1 MSDDNKFSLGDILW
15 EYADYTPP
23 KAGKAKRPAAPPL
36 APKGATGQPGIT
48 SPQPQQPAQPAQAPA
63 AQPAQGQRPATQPKP
78 QAAPPQPPQA
88 SQQPKPGPA
97 QKPTPPQTPKPDPS
111 KQAAPQQ
118 QKPAPVQQPQPKG
131 ASVGTAAPSGPQP
144 AGQQPPQQ
152 PPQQPKPER
161 PASQPTPSTEPLPAN
176 QAPAGQAPQQPGAPQ
191 PKAKPVGAADPSGP
205 QPAGQP
211 QTQAQPTQAPQQP
224 GAPQSKGK
232 PVGAADPSGPQPAG
246 QPQTQA
252 QPAQAPQ
259 QPGAPQ
265 PKAEPTGAADPNSPQ
280 PANQPQAQAQPPQ
293 GPQQPEAPQPKAES
307 VGAADP
313 SGPQPAGQ
321 PQTQAQPAQPQTGV
335 PQDNGP
341 DLIAFTP
348 DPNAKKPGPVQAAGQ
363 PGQTAQQPLKGFGPK
378 AQAGQFSKAFE
389 GFHPFKDRK
398 AKAQAAPPPDAPPAQ
413 LSLEYGVGLK
423 PLKNKT
429 IGAAVL
435 AVVLLVLAF
444 LDTGILSFLTDLVP
458 EDILLYASLGGFV
471 VCCALA
477 WDVLKDGLVQLTN
490 FTPGSSTLA
499 LFAAA
504 FTLADGVTMVLTPLR
519 ESAVPFFAPCALV
532 LLFQLIGQYCD
543 RASKFQACRTAS
555 SVARP
560 YVVTQDPD
568 VLAGKTGFRKWL
580 GLPKGFGSQIRTTS
594 QADERFQKLTPVLMT
609 ACVCLALLTTVAHR
623 QPKLVLWSLS
633 ALFTAS
639 ATLGA
644 SLTLSFPLQI
654 LGSKLATLGVALAG
668 WPGIAAAK
676 GCRAALLT
684 DNDLYPPG
692 TVTLANSKPLS
703 NLPMDRVVA
712 YTASAIRASGSGLSY
727 LFDKLLRS
735 EGAKYLP
742 IEKILLQ
749 DNGLIAQTQGQQILV
764 GNSDFMSKQGI
775 ALPTGIKY
783 KNTVFCAVDREL
795 IGMFGVRYAL
805 HTTIVPSLQSLLGHR
820 IAPVLVTRD
829 FNINPKRMRFSDRL
843 NKDSLTYP
851 DLQRRVTLSGPNQA
865 HGQTIVAVLCREGM
879 APFTLALIAAKR
891 VRRAAGLSSFFV
903 RLSACVGVILTAT
916 LSSAGAL
923 GAMSAWHMALFL
935 LLWFVPVLLLSLWTE
950 QY

>member
-48 SPQPQQPAQPAQAPA
+48 SPQPQQPAQPAQAPV
-63 AQPAQGQRPATQPKP
+63 AQPAQEQPPATQPKP

-88 SQQPKPGPA
+88 PQQPKPGPA
-97 QKPTPPQTPKPDPS
+97 QKPTQTPKPDPS

-131 ASVGTAAPSGPQP
+131 ASVGAAAPSGPQP
-144 AGQQPPQQ
+144 AG
-152 PPQQPKPER
+152 QQPKPER

-176 QAPAGQAPQQPGAPQ
+176 QGPVQQPKTEAAPPTVNGQ
-191 PKAKPVGAADPSGP
+191 PVQGPPKPEPKAQQTAQS
-205 QPAGQP
+205 QPAP
-211 QTQAQPTQAPQQP
+211 QAQPTAPSQPTEPSQA
-224 GAPQSKGK
+224 
-232 PVGAADPSGPQPAG
+232 AAQTTPTEPAQTAAQEQPA
-246 QPQTQA
+246 A
-252 QPAQAPQ
+252 
-259 QPGAPQ
+259 
-265 PKAEPTGAADPNSPQ
+265 
-280 PANQPQAQAQPPQ
+280 
-293 GPQQPEAPQPKAES
+293 
-307 VGAADP
+307 
-313 SGPQPAGQ
+313 
-321 PQTQAQPAQPQTGV
+321 AQPQTGV

-341 DLIAFTP
+341 DLIGFTP
-348 DPNAKKPGPVQAAGQ
+348 DPNAKKSGPAQAAGQ

-378 AQAGQFSKAFE
+378 AQMGQLGKAFE

-609 ACVCLALLTTVAHR
+609 ACVCLALLTTVAHH

>member
-48 SPQPQQPAQPAQAPA
+48 SPPPQQPAQPAQAPA

-78 QAAPPQPPQA
+78 QAAPPQPPQ
-88 SQQPKPGPA
+88 QPKPGPA
-97 QKPTPPQTPKPDPS
+97 QKPTQTPKPDPS

-131 ASVGTAAPSGPQP
+131 ASVGAAAPSGPQP
-144 AGQQPPQQ
+144 AG
-152 PPQQPKPER
+152 QQPKPER

-176 QAPAGQAPQQPGAPQ
+176 QAPAGQAQPAQAPEQPGAPQ
-191 PKAKPVGAADPSGP
+191 PKAEPVGAADPSGP

-211 QTQAQPTQAPQQP
+211 QT
-224 GAPQSKGK
+224 
-232 PVGAADPSGPQPAG
+232 
-246 QPQTQA
+246 
-252 QPAQAPQ
+252 
-259 QPGAPQ
+259 
-265 PKAEPTGAADPNSPQ
+265 
-280 PANQPQAQAQPPQ
+280 
-293 GPQQPEAPQPKAES
+293 
-307 VGAADP
+307 
-313 SGPQPAGQ
+313 
-321 PQTQAQPAQPQTGV
+321 QPAQPQTGV

-348 DPNAKKPGPVQAAGQ
+348 DPNAKKPGPAQAAGQ

-378 AQAGQFSKAFE
+378 AQVGQFSKAFE

-398 AKAQAAPPPDAPPAQ
+398 ARAQAAPPPDAPPAQ

-435 AVVLLVLAF
+435 AVVLLALAF

-609 ACVCLALLTTVAHR
+609 ACVCLALLTTVAHH

>member
-97 QKPTPPQTPKPDPS
+97 QKPTQTPKPDPS

-131 ASVGTAAPSGPQP
+131 TSVGAADPSGPQP
-144 AGQQPPQQ
+144 AG
-152 PPQQPKPER
+152 QQPKPER
-161 PASQPTPSTEPLPAN
+161 PASQPTPSAEPLPAN
-176 QAPAGQAPQQPGAPQ
+176 QGPVQQPKTEAAPPTVNGQ
-191 PKAKPVGAADPSGP
+191 PVQGPPKPEPKAQQTAQS
-205 QPAGQP
+205 QPAPEGQP
-211 QTQAQPTQAPQQP
+211 APQAQPTAPSQPTEPSQA
-224 GAPQSKGK
+224 
-232 PVGAADPSGPQPAG
+232 AA
-246 QPQTQA
+246 QTTPTEPA
-252 QPAQAPQ
+252 QPAAQ
-259 QPGAPQ
+259 G
-265 PKAEPTGAADPNSPQ
+265 Q
-280 PANQPQAQAQPPQ
+280 PAA
-293 GPQQPEAPQPKAES
+293 
-307 VGAADP
+307 
-313 SGPQPAGQ
+313 
-321 PQTQAQPAQPQTGV
+321 AQPQTG
-335 PQDNGP
+335 PAQDNGP

-348 DPNAKKPGPVQAAGQ
+348 DPNAKKPGPAQAAGQ

-865 HGQTIVAVLCREGM
+865 HGQTIVAILCREGM

>member
-144 AGQQPPQQ
+144 AGQQP
-152 PPQQPKPER
+152 KPER
-161 PASQPTPSTEPLPAN
+161 PASQPTPSAEPLPAN
-176 QAPAGQAPQQPGAPQ
+176 QGPVQQPKTEAAPPTVNGQ
-191 PKAKPVGAADPSGP
+191 PVQGPPKPEPKAQQTAQS
-205 QPAGQP
+205 QPAPEGQP
-211 QTQAQPTQAPQQP
+211 APQAQPTAPSQPTEPSQA
-224 GAPQSKGK
+224 
-232 PVGAADPSGPQPAG
+232 AAQTTPTEPA
-246 QPQTQA
+246 
-252 QPAQAPQ
+252 
-259 QPGAPQ
+259 
-265 PKAEPTGAADPNSPQ
+265 
-280 PANQPQAQAQPPQ
+280 
-293 GPQQPEAPQPKAES
+293 
-307 VGAADP
+307 
-313 SGPQPAGQ
+313 
-321 PQTQAQPAQPQTGV
+321 QTGV

-348 DPNAKKPGPVQAAGQ
+348 DPNAKKPGPAQAAGQ

-609 ACVCLALLTTVAHR
+609 ACVCLALLTTVAHH

>member
-48 SPQPQQPAQPAQAPA
+48 SPQPQQPAQAPT
-63 AQPAQGQRPATQPKP
+63 AQPAQGQPPAAQPKP

-88 SQQPKPGPA
+88 PQQPKPGPA

-131 ASVGTAAPSGPQP
+131 ASVGSADPSGPQP
-144 AGQQPPQQ
+144 AGQQ

-176 QAPAGQAPQQPGAPQ
+176 QAPAGQA
-191 PKAKPVGAADPSGP
+191 
-205 QPAGQP
+205 QPA
-211 QTQAQPTQAPQQP
+211 QAPQQP
-224 GAPQSKGK
+224 GAPQPKGK

-246 QPQTQA
+246 PQQPKTEAAPPTVNGQPVQGPPKPEPKAQQTAQSQPTEPSQAAAQTTPTEPA
-252 QPAQAPQ
+252 QPA
-259 QPGAPQ
+259 
-265 PKAEPTGAADPNSPQ
+265 
-280 PANQPQAQAQPPQ
+280 AQ
-293 GPQQPEAPQPKAES
+293 G
-307 VGAADP
+307 
-313 SGPQPAGQ
+313 
-321 PQTQAQPAQPQTGV
+321 QPQTGV

-348 DPNAKKPGPVQAAGQ
+348 DPNAKKPGPAQAAGQ

-378 AQAGQFSKAFE
+378 AQMGQFSKAFE

-429 IGAAVL
+429 IGVAVL

-609 ACVCLALLTTVAHR
+609 ACVCLALLTTVAHH

>member
-23 KAGKAKRPAAPPL
+23 KAGKAKRPAASPL

-48 SPQPQQPAQPAQAPA
+48 SPQPQ
-63 AQPAQGQRPATQPKP
+63 QPAQGQRPATQPKP

-88 SQQPKPGPA
+88 PQQPKPGPA
-97 QKPTPPQTPKPDPS
+97 QKPTQTPKPDPS

-131 ASVGTAAPSGPQP
+131 ASVGAADPSGPQP
-144 AGQQPPQQ
+144 AGQQ

-176 QAPAGQAPQQPGAPQ
+176 QAPAGQA
-191 PKAKPVGAADPSGP
+191 
-205 QPAGQP
+205 QPA
-211 QTQAQPTQAPQQP
+211 QAPQQP
-224 GAPQSKGK
+224 PQPKGK

-246 QPQTQA
+246 PQQPKTEAAPPTVNGQPVQGPPKPEPKAQQTAQSQPAPEGQPAPQA
-252 QPAQAPQ
+252 QPTAPSQPTEPSQAAAQTTPT
-259 QPGAPQ
+259 
-265 PKAEPTGAADPNSPQ
+265 EPAQ
-280 PANQPQAQAQPPQ
+280 PAAQ
-293 GPQQPEAPQPKAES
+293 G
-307 VGAADP
+307 
-313 SGPQPAGQ
+313 QPA
-321 PQTQAQPAQPQTGV
+321 AAQPQTG
-335 PQDNGP
+335 PAQDNGP
-341 DLIAFTP
+341 DLIGFTP
-348 DPNAKKPGPVQAAGQ
+348 DPNAKKPGPAQAAGQ

-378 AQAGQFSKAFE
+378 AQVGQFSKAFE

-423 PLKNKT
+423 ALKNKT

-435 AVVLLVLAF
+435 AVVLLALAF

-609 ACVCLALLTTVAHR
+609 ACVCLSLLTTVAHH

-644 SLTLSFPLQI
+644 SLTLSLPLQI

-851 DLQRRVTLSGPNQA
+851 DLQRRVTLSSPNQA

>member
-152 PPQQPKPER
+152 PKPER

-176 QAPAGQAPQQPGAPQ
+176 QAPAGQAQPAQTPQQPPQ
-191 PKAKPVGAADPSGP
+191 P
-205 QPAGQP
+205 
-211 QTQAQPTQAPQQP
+211 
-224 GAPQSKGK
+224 KGK

-252 QPAQAPQ
+252 QPPQGPQ

-265 PKAEPTGAADPNSPQ
+265 PKAEPAGATAPNSPQ
-280 PANQPQAQAQPPQ
+280 PANQPQTQAQPAQ
-293 GPQQPEAPQPKAES
+293 GPQQPGAPQPKAEP

-321 PQTQAQPAQPQTGV
+321 PQTQAQPTAQPQTGV

-348 DPNAKKPGPVQAAGQ
+348 DPNAKKPGPAQAAGQ

-378 AQAGQFSKAFE
+378 AQVGQLGKAFE

-609 ACVCLALLTTVAHR
+609 ACVCLALLTTVAHH

>member
-118 QKPAPVQQPQPKG
+118 QKPASVQQPQPKG
-131 ASVGTAAPSGPQP
+131 ASVGSADPSGPQP
-144 AGQQPPQQ
+144 AGPQQ
-152 PPQQPKPER
+152 PQPER
-161 PASQPTPSTEPLPAN
+161 PASQPTPSAEPLPAN
-176 QAPAGQAPQQPGAPQ
+176 QGPVQQPKTEAAPPTVNGQ
-191 PKAKPVGAADPSGP
+191 PVQGPPKPEPKAQQTAQS
-205 QPAGQP
+205 QPAPEGQP
-211 QTQAQPTQAPQQP
+211 APQAQPTAPSQPTEPSQA
-224 GAPQSKGK
+224 
-232 PVGAADPSGPQPAG
+232 AAQATPTEP
-246 QPQTQA
+246 A
-252 QPAQAPQ
+252 QPAAQ
-259 QPGAPQ
+259 
-265 PKAEPTGAADPNSPQ
+265 EQ
-280 PANQPQAQAQPPQ
+280 PAA
-293 GPQQPEAPQPKAES
+293 
-307 VGAADP
+307 
-313 SGPQPAGQ
+313 
-321 PQTQAQPAQPQTGV
+321 AQPQTGV

-348 DPNAKKPGPVQAAGQ
+348 DPNAKKPGPAQAAGQ

-378 AQAGQFSKAFE
+378 AQVEQLGKAFE

-398 AKAQAAPPPDAPPAQ
+398 ARAQAAPPPDAPPAQ

-435 AVVLLVLAF
+435 AVVLLALAF

-609 ACVCLALLTTVAHR
+609 ACVCLALLTTVAHH

-865 HGQTIVAVLCREGM
+865 HGQTIVAILCREGM

>member
-48 SPQPQQPAQPAQAPA
+48 SPQPQQPAQAPT
-63 AQPAQGQRPATQPKP
+63 AQPAQGQPPAAQPKP

-88 SQQPKPGPA
+88 SQQPKPGLA
-97 QKPTPPQTPKPDPS
+97 QKPTQTPKPDPS

-152 PPQQPKPER
+152 PTPER

-176 QAPAGQAPQQPGAPQ
+176 QAPAGQAQPAQAPQQPGAPQ

-224 GAPQSKGK
+224 GASQPKAEPAKAADPSAPQPANQPQPQAQPPQAPQQPGAPQPKAE

-246 QPQTQA
+246 QPQTQ
-252 QPAQAPQ
+252 
-259 QPGAPQ
+259 
-265 PKAEPTGAADPNSPQ
+265 PT
-280 PANQPQAQAQPPQ
+280 
-293 GPQQPEAPQPKAES
+293 
-307 VGAADP
+307 
-313 SGPQPAGQ
+313 
-321 PQTQAQPAQPQTGV
+321 QPQTGD

-348 DPNAKKPGPVQAAGQ
+348 DPNAKKPGPAQAAGQ

-398 AKAQAAPPPDAPPAQ
+398 ARAQAAPPPDAPPAQ

-477 WDVLKDGLVQLTN
+477 WDILKDGLVQLTN

-609 ACVCLALLTTVAHR
+609 ACVCLALLTTVAHH

>member
-63 AQPAQGQRPATQPKP
+63 AQPAQGQRPAAQPKP

-111 KQAAPQQ
+111 KQTAPQQ

-131 ASVGTAAPSGPQP
+131 ASVGAAAPSGPQP
-144 AGQQPPQQ
+144 AG
-152 PPQQPKPER
+152 PQQPKPER
-161 PASQPTPSTEPLPAN
+161 PASQPTPSAEPLPAN
-176 QAPAGQAPQQPGAPQ
+176 QGPVQQPKTEAAPPTVNGQ
-191 PKAKPVGAADPSGP
+191 PVQGPPKPETKTQQTAQS
-205 QPAGQP
+205 QPAPEGQP
-211 QTQAQPTQAPQQP
+211 APQAQPTAPSQPTEPSQAT
-224 GAPQSKGK
+224 A
-232 PVGAADPSGPQPAG
+232 
-246 QPQTQA
+246 QTTPTEPA
-252 QPAQAPQ
+252 QPAAQ
-259 QPGAPQ
+259 
-265 PKAEPTGAADPNSPQ
+265 EQ
-280 PANQPQAQAQPPQ
+280 PAA
-293 GPQQPEAPQPKAES
+293 
-307 VGAADP
+307 
-313 SGPQPAGQ
+313 
-321 PQTQAQPAQPQTGV
+321 AQPQTGV

-341 DLIAFTP
+341 DLIGFTP
-348 DPNAKKPGPVQAAGQ
+348 DPNAKKPGPAQAAGQ

-378 AQAGQFSKAFE
+378 AQMGQFSKAFE

-435 AVVLLVLAF
+435 AVVLLALAF

-499 LFAAA
+499 LFAAV

-609 ACVCLALLTTVAHR
+609 ACVCLSLLTTVAHH

-644 SLTLSFPLQI
+644 SLTLSLPLQI

-865 HGQTIVAVLCREGM
+865 HGQTIVAILCREGM

>member
-48 SPQPQQPAQPAQAPA
+48 SPQPQQPAQAPT

-88 SQQPKPGPA
+88 TQQPKPGPA

-131 ASVGTAAPSGPQP
+131 ASVGAADPSGPQP
-144 AGQQPPQQ
+144 AGQQ

-176 QAPAGQAPQQPGAPQ
+176 QAPAGQAQP
-191 PKAKPVGAADPSGP
+191 
-205 QPAGQP
+205 
-211 QTQAQPTQAPQQP
+211 
-224 GAPQSKGK
+224 KGK

-252 QPAQAPQ
+252 QPAQGPQ

-265 PKAEPTGAADPNSPQ
+265 PKAEPAGAIDPNSPQ
-280 PANQPQAQAQPPQ
+280 PANQPQAQAQPAQ
-293 GPQQPEAPQPKAES
+293 GPQQPGAPQPKAEP

-348 DPNAKKPGPVQAAGQ
+348 DPNAKKPGPAQAAGQ
-363 PGQTAQQPLKGFGPK
+363 PSQTAQQPLKGFGPK
-378 AQAGQFSKAFE
+378 AQMGQLGKAFE

-609 ACVCLALLTTVAHR
+609 ACVCLALLTTVAHH

>member
-78 QAAPPQPPQA
+78 QAAPSQPPQA
-88 SQQPKPGPA
+88 PQQPKPGPA

-131 ASVGTAAPSGPQP
+131 ASVGAAAPSGPQP
-144 AGQQPPQQ
+144 AGQQ

-176 QAPAGQAPQQPGAPQ
+176 QAPAGQAQPAQAPQQPGAPQ
-191 PKAKPVGAADPSGP
+191 PKGKPVGAADPSGP

-211 QTQAQPTQAPQQP
+211 QTQAQPTQAQPAQGPQQP
-224 GAPQSKGK
+224 GAPQPKAE
-232 PVGAADPSGPQPAG
+232 PVGAAAPSGPQPAGQPQAQPQPAQGPQQPGAPQPKAEPVGAAAPNGPQPAG

-252 QPAQAPQ
+252 QP
-259 QPGAPQ
+259 G
-265 PKAEPTGAADPNSPQ
+265 
-280 PANQPQAQAQPPQ
+280 
-293 GPQQPEAPQPKAES
+293 
-307 VGAADP
+307 
-313 SGPQPAGQ
+313 
-321 PQTQAQPAQPQTGV
+321 QPQTGV

-348 DPNAKKPGPVQAAGQ
+348 DPNAKKPGPAQAAGQ
-363 PGQTAQQPLKGFGPK
+363 PDQTAQQPLKGFGPK
-378 AQAGQFSKAFE
+378 AQMGQFSKAFE

-398 AKAQAAPPPDAPPAQ
+398 ARAQAAPPPDAPPAQ

-609 ACVCLALLTTVAHR
+609 ACVCLALLTTVAHH

>member
-78 QAAPPQPPQA
+78 QAAPPQPPQ
-88 SQQPKPGPA
+88 QPKPGPA
-97 QKPTPPQTPKPDPS
+97 QKPTQTPKPDPS

-131 ASVGTAAPSGPQP
+131 ASVGAADPSGPQP
-144 AGQQPPQQ
+144 AGPQQ
-152 PPQQPKPER
+152 PQQPKPER
-161 PASQPTPSTEPLPAN
+161 PASQPTPSAEPLPAN
-176 QAPAGQAPQQPGAPQ
+176 QGPVQQPKTEAAPPTVNGQPVQGPPKPEPKAQQTAQSQPAPEGQPAPQA
-191 PKAKPVGAADPSGP
+191 
-205 QPAGQP
+205 
-211 QTQAQPTQAPQQP
+211 QTTPTEP
-224 GAPQSKGK
+224 
-232 PVGAADPSGPQPAG
+232 
-246 QPQTQA
+246 A
-252 QPAQAPQ
+252 QPAAQ
-259 QPGAPQ
+259 G
-265 PKAEPTGAADPNSPQ
+265 Q
-280 PANQPQAQAQPPQ
+280 PAA
-293 GPQQPEAPQPKAES
+293 
-307 VGAADP
+307 
-313 SGPQPAGQ
+313 
-321 PQTQAQPAQPQTGV
+321 AQPQTG
-335 PQDNGP
+335 PAQDNGP

-348 DPNAKKPGPVQAAGQ
+348 DPNAKKPGPAQAAGQ

-378 AQAGQFSKAFE
+378 AQVGQFSKAFE

-398 AKAQAAPPPDAPPAQ
+398 ARAQAAPPPDAPPAQ

-532 LLFQLIGQYCD
+532 LLFQLIGQYCE

-609 ACVCLALLTTVAHR
+609 ACVCLALLTTVAHH

>member
-88 SQQPKPGPA
+88 PQQPKPGPA
-97 QKPTPPQTPKPDPS
+97 QKPTQTPKPDPS

-131 ASVGTAAPSGPQP
+131 ASVGAADPSGPQP
-144 AGQQPPQQ
+144 AGPQQ
-152 PPQQPKPER
+152 PQPER
-161 PASQPTPSTEPLPAN
+161 PASQPTPSAEPLPAN
-176 QAPAGQAPQQPGAPQ
+176 QGPVQQPKTEAAPPTVNGQ
-191 PKAKPVGAADPSGP
+191 PVQGPPKPEPKAQQTDQS
-205 QPAGQP
+205 QPAPEGQP
-211 QTQAQPTQAPQQP
+211 APQAQPTAPSQPTEPSQA
-224 GAPQSKGK
+224 
-232 PVGAADPSGPQPAG
+232 AA
-246 QPQTQA
+246 QTTPTEPA
-252 QPAQAPQ
+252 QPAAQ
-259 QPGAPQ
+259 
-265 PKAEPTGAADPNSPQ
+265 EQ
-280 PANQPQAQAQPPQ
+280 PAA
-293 GPQQPEAPQPKAES
+293 
-307 VGAADP
+307 
-313 SGPQPAGQ
+313 
-321 PQTQAQPAQPQTGV
+321 AQPQTG
-335 PQDNGP
+335 PAQDNGP
-341 DLIAFTP
+341 DLIGFTP
-348 DPNAKKPGPVQAAGQ
+348 DPNAKKPGPAQAAGQ

-378 AQAGQFSKAFE
+378 AQMGQFSKAFE

-532 LLFQLIGQYCD
+532 LLFQLIGQYCE

-609 ACVCLALLTTVAHR
+609 ACVCLALLTTVAHH

>member
-78 QAAPPQPPQA
+78 QAAPPQPPQV

-144 AGQQPPQQ
+144 ADQQ

-176 QAPAGQAPQQPGAPQ
+176 QAPAGQAQP
-191 PKAKPVGAADPSGP
+191 
-205 QPAGQP
+205 
-211 QTQAQPTQAPQQP
+211 
-224 GAPQSKGK
+224 KGK
-232 PVGAADPSGPQPAG
+232 PVGASDPNSPQPAN

-252 QPAQAPQ
+252 QPAQGPQ

-265 PKAEPTGAADPNSPQ
+265 PKAEP
-280 PANQPQAQAQPPQ
+280 
-293 GPQQPEAPQPKAES
+293 

-313 SGPQPAGQ
+313 SGPQPVGQ
-321 PQTQAQPAQPQTGV
+321 PQAQSQPTAQPQTGV

-348 DPNAKKPGPVQAAGQ
+348 DPNAKKPGPAQAAGQ

-378 AQAGQFSKAFE
+378 AQMGQFSKAFE

-398 AKAQAAPPPDAPPAQ
+398 ARAEAAPPPDAPPAQ

-435 AVVLLVLAF
+435 VVVLLVLAF

-609 ACVCLALLTTVAHR
+609 ACVCLALLTTVAHH

>member
-48 SPQPQQPAQPAQAPA
+48 SPQPQPPAQPAQAPA
-63 AQPAQGQRPATQPKP
+63 A
-78 QAAPPQPPQA
+78 
-88 SQQPKPGPA
+88 QPKPGPA

-152 PPQQPKPER
+152 PKPER

-191 PKAKPVGAADPSGP
+191 PKGKPVGAADPSGP

-224 GAPQSKGK
+224 EAPQPKAE
-232 PVGAADPSGPQPAG
+232 PAGATAPSGPQPAG

-252 QPAQAPQ
+252 QPTQAPQ

-265 PKAEPTGAADPNSPQ
+265 PKAEP
-280 PANQPQAQAQPPQ
+280 
-293 GPQQPEAPQPKAES
+293 

-313 SGPQPAGQ
+313 SGPQPADQ
-321 PQTQAQPAQPQTGV
+321 PQAQAQPTAQPQTGV

-348 DPNAKKPGPVQAAGQ
+348 DPNAKKPGPAQAAGQ

-378 AQAGQFSKAFE
+378 AQVGQFSKAFE

-398 AKAQAAPPPDAPPAQ
+398 ARAQAAPPPDAPPAQ

-435 AVVLLVLAF
+435 AVVLLALAF

-609 ACVCLALLTTVAHR
+609 ACVCLALLTTVAHH

>member
-48 SPQPQQPAQPAQAPA
+48 SPQPQQAAQPAQAPA

-88 SQQPKPGPA
+88 PQQPKPGPA

-131 ASVGTAAPSGPQP
+131 ASVGSAAPSGPQP
-144 AGQQPPQQ
+144 AG
-152 PPQQPKPER
+152 QQPKPER

-176 QAPAGQAPQQPGAPQ
+176 QAPAGQAQ
-191 PKAKPVGAADPSGP
+191 PKAEPVGAADPSGP
-205 QPAGQP
+205 QPAEQLPANQGPVQQPKTEAAPPTVNGQP
-211 QTQAQPTQAPQQP
+211 VQGPPKPEPKAQQTAQSQPTEPSQA
-224 GAPQSKGK
+224 
-232 PVGAADPSGPQPAG
+232 AA
-246 QPQTQA
+246 QTTPTEPA
-252 QPAQAPQ
+252 QPAAQ
-259 QPGAPQ
+259 G
-265 PKAEPTGAADPNSPQ
+265 Q
-280 PANQPQAQAQPPQ
+280 PAA
-293 GPQQPEAPQPKAES
+293 
-307 VGAADP
+307 
-313 SGPQPAGQ
+313 
-321 PQTQAQPAQPQTGV
+321 AQPQTG
-335 PQDNGP
+335 PAQDNGP

-348 DPNAKKPGPVQAAGQ
+348 DPNAKKPGPAQAAGQ

-378 AQAGQFSKAFE
+378 AQAGQLGKAFE

-398 AKAQAAPPPDAPPAQ
+398 AKAETAPPPDAPPAQ

-609 ACVCLALLTTVAHR
+609 ACVCLALLTTVAHH

>member
-131 ASVGTAAPSGPQP
+131 ASVGAAAPSSPQP
-144 AGQQPPQQ
+144 TGQQ

-176 QAPAGQAPQQPGAPQ
+176 QGPVQQPKTEAAPPTVNGQ
-191 PKAKPVGAADPSGP
+191 PVQGPPKPEPKAQQTAQS
-205 QPAGQP
+205 QPAPEGQP
-211 QTQAQPTQAPQQP
+211 APQAQPTAPSQA
-224 GAPQSKGK
+224 
-232 PVGAADPSGPQPAG
+232 AA
-246 QPQTQA
+246 QTT
-252 QPAQAPQ
+252 
-259 QPGAPQ
+259 
-265 PKAEPTGAADPNSPQ
+265 PT
-280 PANQPQAQAQPPQ
+280 
-293 GPQQPEAPQPKAES
+293 E
-307 VGAADP
+307 
-313 SGPQPAGQ
+313 
-321 PQTQAQPAQPQTGV
+321 PAQPQTGV

-348 DPNAKKPGPVQAAGQ
+348 DPNAKKPGPTPAAGQ

-471 VCCALA
+471 VCCALT

-499 LFAAA
+499 LFAAV

>member
-63 AQPAQGQRPATQPKP
+63 AQPAQGQRPAIQPKP

-131 ASVGTAAPSGPQP
+131 ASVGAADPSGPQP
-144 AGQQPPQQ
+144 AG
-152 PPQQPKPER
+152 QQPKPER

-176 QAPAGQAPQQPGAPQ
+176 QAPAGQAQPAQAPEQPGAPQ
-191 PKAKPVGAADPSGP
+191 PK
-205 QPAGQP
+205 
-211 QTQAQPTQAPQQP
+211 
-224 GAPQSKGK
+224 GK
-232 PVGAADPSGPQPAG
+232 
-246 QPQTQA
+246 
-252 QPAQAPQ
+252 
-259 QPGAPQ
+259 
-265 PKAEPTGAADPNSPQ
+265 PTGAADPNSPQ
-280 PANQPQAQAQPPQ
+280 PANQPQAQAQPAQ
-293 GPQQPEAPQPKAES
+293 GPQQPGAPQPKAEP
-307 VGAADP
+307 VGAAAP

-321 PQTQAQPAQPQTGV
+321 PQAQAQPGQPQTGV

-348 DPNAKKPGPVQAAGQ
+348 DPNAKKPGPAQAAGQ

-378 AQAGQFSKAFE
+378 AQMGQFSKAFE

-435 AVVLLVLAF
+435 AVVLLALAF

-609 ACVCLALLTTVAHR
+609 ACVCLALLTTVAHH

>member
-48 SPQPQQPAQPAQAPA
+48 SPQPQQPAQAPA
-63 AQPAQGQRPATQPKP
+63 AQPAQGQPSAAQPKP
-78 QAAPPQPPQA
+78 QATPPQPPQA

-131 ASVGTAAPSGPQP
+131 ASVGTADPSGPQP
-144 AGQQPPQQ
+144 AG
-152 PPQQPKPER
+152 QQPKPER
-161 PASQPTPSTEPLPAN
+161 PASQPTPSAEPLPAN
-176 QAPAGQAPQQPGAPQ
+176 QGPVQQPKTEAAPPTVNGQ
-191 PKAKPVGAADPSGP
+191 PVQGPPKPEPKAQQTAQS
-205 QPAGQP
+205 QPAPEGQP
-211 QTQAQPTQAPQQP
+211 APQAQPTAPSQPTEPSQA
-224 GAPQSKGK
+224 
-232 PVGAADPSGPQPAG
+232 AA
-246 QPQTQA
+246 QTTPTEPA
-252 QPAQAPQ
+252 QPAAQ
-259 QPGAPQ
+259 
-265 PKAEPTGAADPNSPQ
+265 EQ
-280 PANQPQAQAQPPQ
+280 PAA
-293 GPQQPEAPQPKAES
+293 
-307 VGAADP
+307 
-313 SGPQPAGQ
+313 
-321 PQTQAQPAQPQTGV
+321 AQPQTGV

-348 DPNAKKPGPVQAAGQ
+348 DPNAKKPGPAQAAGQ

-398 AKAQAAPPPDAPPAQ
+398 ARAQAAPPPDAPPAQ

>member
-36 APKGATGQPGIT
+36 APKGATSQPGIT

-88 SQQPKPGPA
+88 PQQPKPGPA
-97 QKPTPPQTPKPDPS
+97 QKPTQTPKPDPS

-152 PPQQPKPER
+152 PKPER

-176 QAPAGQAPQQPGAPQ
+176 QAPAGQAQP
-191 PKAKPVGAADPSGP
+191 
-205 QPAGQP
+205 
-211 QTQAQPTQAPQQP
+211 
-224 GAPQSKGK
+224 KGK

-252 QPAQAPQ
+252 QPAQGPQ

-265 PKAEPTGAADPNSPQ
+265 PKAEP
-280 PANQPQAQAQPPQ
+280 
-293 GPQQPEAPQPKAES
+293 

-321 PQTQAQPAQPQTGV
+321 PQAQAQPTAQPQTGV

-348 DPNAKKPGPVQAAGQ
+348 DPNAKKPGPAQAAGQ
-363 PGQTAQQPLKGFGPK
+363 PGQAAQQPLKGFGPK

-398 AKAQAAPPPDAPPAQ
+398 ARAQAAPPPDAPPAQ
-413 LSLEYGVGLK
+413 PSLEYGVGLK

-609 ACVCLALLTTVAHR
+609 ACVCLALLTTVAHH

>member
-15 EYADYTPP
+15 EYADYPPP

-88 SQQPKPGPA
+88 PQQPNPGPA
-97 QKPTPPQTPKPDPS
+97 QKPTPPHTPKPDPS

-131 ASVGTAAPSGPQP
+131 ASVGAAAPSGPQP
-144 AGQQPPQQ
+144 AGQQ

-176 QAPAGQAPQQPGAPQ
+176 QAPAGQAQP
-191 PKAKPVGAADPSGP
+191 
-205 QPAGQP
+205 
-211 QTQAQPTQAPQQP
+211 
-224 GAPQSKGK
+224 KGK

-246 QPQTQA
+246 
-252 QPAQAPQ
+252 
-259 QPGAPQ
+259 PQ
-265 PKAEPTGAADPNSPQ
+265 PPQPERPASQPTPSAEPL
-280 PANQPQAQAQPPQ
+280 PANQGPVQQPKTEAAPPTVNGQPVQ
-293 GPQQPEAPQPKAES
+293 GPPKPEPKAQQTAQSQPTEPS
-307 VGAADP
+307 QAAAQTTP
-313 SGPQPAGQ
+313 TEPA
-321 PQTQAQPAQPQTGV
+321 
-335 PQDNGP
+335 QDNGP
-341 DLIAFTP
+341 DLIGFTP
-348 DPNAKKPGPVQAAGQ
+348 DPNAKKPGPAQAAGQ

-378 AQAGQFSKAFE
+378 AQAGQLGKAFE

-398 AKAQAAPPPDAPPAQ
+398 ARAEAAPPPDAPPAQ

-609 ACVCLALLTTVAHR
+609 ACVCLALLTTVAHH

>member
-97 QKPTPPQTPKPDPS
+97 QKPTQTPKPDPS

-131 ASVGTAAPSGPQP
+131 ASVGSAAPSGPQP
-144 AGQQPPQQ
+144 AGQQPQ
-152 PPQQPKPER
+152 PER

-176 QAPAGQAPQQPGAPQ
+176 QAPAGQA
-191 PKAKPVGAADPSGP
+191 
-205 QPAGQP
+205 
-211 QTQAQPTQAPQQP
+211 QPTQAPQQP
-224 GAPQSKGK
+224 GAPQPKGK

-252 QPAQAPQ
+252 QPAQGPQ

-280 PANQPQAQAQPPQ
+280 PANQPQAQPQPAQ
-293 GPQQPEAPQPKAES
+293 GPQQPGAPQPKAEP
-307 VGAADP
+307 VG
-313 SGPQPAGQ
+313 
-321 PQTQAQPAQPQTGV
+321 
-335 PQDNGP
+335 
-341 DLIAFTP
+341 TP
-348 DPNAKKPGPVQAAGQ
+348 DPNAKKPGPAQAAGQ

-378 AQAGQFSKAFE
+378 AQMGQFSKAFE

-435 AVVLLVLAF
+435 AVVLLALAF

-609 ACVCLALLTTVAHR
+609 ACVCLALLTTVAHH

-851 DLQRRVTLSGPNQA
+851 DLQRRVALSGPNQA
-865 HGQTIVAVLCREGM
+865 HGQTIVAILCREGM

-935 LLWFVPVLLLSLWTE
+935 LLWFVPVLLLSLWIE

>member
-48 SPQPQQPAQPAQAPA
+48 SPQPQQTAQPAQAPA

-131 ASVGTAAPSGPQP
+131 TSVGAADPSGPQP
-144 AGQQPPQQ
+144 ADQQ

-161 PASQPTPSTEPLPAN
+161 PASQPTPSAEPLPAN
-176 QAPAGQAPQQPGAPQ
+176 QGPVQQPKTEAAPPTVNGQ
-191 PKAKPVGAADPSGP
+191 PVQGPPKPEPKAQQTAQS
-205 QPAGQP
+205 QPAPEGQP
-211 QTQAQPTQAPQQP
+211 APQAQPTAPSQPTEPSQATAQTTPTE
-224 GAPQSKGK
+224 
-232 PVGAADPSGPQPAG
+232 PVQPAA
-246 QPQTQA
+246 QE
-252 QPAQAPQ
+252 QPAA
-259 QPGAPQ
+259 
-265 PKAEPTGAADPNSPQ
+265 
-280 PANQPQAQAQPPQ
+280 
-293 GPQQPEAPQPKAES
+293 
-307 VGAADP
+307 
-313 SGPQPAGQ
+313 
-321 PQTQAQPAQPQTGV
+321 AQPQTGV

-348 DPNAKKPGPVQAAGQ
+348 DPNAKKPGPAQAAGQ

-378 AQAGQFSKAFE
+378 AQVGQFSKAFE

-435 AVVLLVLAF
+435 AVVLLALAF

-477 WDVLKDGLVQLTN
+477 WDILKDGLVQLTN

-609 ACVCLALLTTVAHR
+609 ACVCLALLTTVAHH

-851 DLQRRVTLSGPNQA
+851 DLQRRVALSGPNQA

>member
-97 QKPTPPQTPKPDPS
+97 QKPTQTPKPDPS

-131 ASVGTAAPSGPQP
+131 ASVGAAAPSGPQP
-144 AGQQPPQQ
+144 AGQQ

-161 PASQPTPSTEPLPAN
+161 PASQPTPSAEPLPAN
-176 QAPAGQAPQQPGAPQ
+176 QGPVQQPKTEAAPPTVNGQ
-191 PKAKPVGAADPSGP
+191 PVQGPPKPETKTQQTAQS
-205 QPAGQP
+205 QPAPEGQP
-211 QTQAQPTQAPQQP
+211 APQAQPTAPSQPTEPSQA
-224 GAPQSKGK
+224 
-232 PVGAADPSGPQPAG
+232 AA
-246 QPQTQA
+246 QTTPTEPA
-252 QPAQAPQ
+252 QPAAQ
-259 QPGAPQ
+259 G
-265 PKAEPTGAADPNSPQ
+265 Q
-280 PANQPQAQAQPPQ
+280 PAA
-293 GPQQPEAPQPKAES
+293 
-307 VGAADP
+307 
-313 SGPQPAGQ
+313 
-321 PQTQAQPAQPQTGV
+321 AQPQTG
-335 PQDNGP
+335 PSQDNGP

-348 DPNAKKPGPVQAAGQ
+348 DPNAKKPGPAQAAGQ

-378 AQAGQFSKAFE
+378 AQAGQLGKAFE

>member
-48 SPQPQQPAQPAQAPA
+48 SPQPQQPAQAPT
-63 AQPAQGQRPATQPKP
+63 AQPAQGQPPAAQPKP
-78 QAAPPQPPQA
+78 QATPPQPPQA
-88 SQQPKPGPA
+88 PQQPKPGPA

-131 ASVGTAAPSGPQP
+131 ASVGTAAPSSPQP
-144 AGQQPPQQ
+144 ADQQ

-176 QAPAGQAPQQPGAPQ
+176 QAPAGQAQ
-191 PKAKPVGAADPSGP
+191 PKAE
-205 QPAGQP
+205 
-211 QTQAQPTQAPQQP
+211 
-224 GAPQSKGK
+224 

-252 QPAQAPQ
+252 QPAQGPQ

-265 PKAEPTGAADPNSPQ
+265 PKAEP
-280 PANQPQAQAQPPQ
+280 
-293 GPQQPEAPQPKAES
+293 
-307 VGAADP
+307 VGAAAP

-321 PQTQAQPAQPQTGV
+321 PQAQAQPTAQPQTGV

-348 DPNAKKPGPVQAAGQ
+348 DPNAKKPGPAQAAGQ
-363 PGQTAQQPLKGFGPK
+363 PGQAAQQPLKGFGPK
-378 AQAGQFSKAFE
+378 AQAGQLGKAFE

-609 ACVCLALLTTVAHR
+609 ACVCLALLTTVAHH

>member
-36 APKGATGQPGIT
+36 APKGATGQPGII

-88 SQQPKPGPA
+88 PQQPKPGPA

-131 ASVGTAAPSGPQP
+131 ASVGAAAPSGPQP
-144 AGQQPPQQ
+144 AG
-152 PPQQPKPER
+152 PQQPKPER
-161 PASQPTPSTEPLPAN
+161 PASQPTPSAEPLPAN
-176 QAPAGQAPQQPGAPQ
+176 QGPVQQPKTEAAPPTVNGQ
-191 PKAKPVGAADPSGP
+191 PVQGPPKPEPKAQQTAQS
-205 QPAGQP
+205 QPAPEGQP
-211 QTQAQPTQAPQQP
+211 APQAQPTAPSQPTEPSQA
-224 GAPQSKGK
+224 
-232 PVGAADPSGPQPAG
+232 AA
-246 QPQTQA
+246 QTTPTEPA
-252 QPAQAPQ
+252 QPAAQ
-259 QPGAPQ
+259 G
-265 PKAEPTGAADPNSPQ
+265 Q
-280 PANQPQAQAQPPQ
+280 PAA
-293 GPQQPEAPQPKAES
+293 
-307 VGAADP
+307 
-313 SGPQPAGQ
+313 
-321 PQTQAQPAQPQTGV
+321 AQPQTG
-335 PQDNGP
+335 PAQDNGP
-341 DLIAFTP
+341 DLIGFTP
-348 DPNAKKPGPVQAAGQ
+348 DPNAKKPGPAPAAGQ

-378 AQAGQFSKAFE
+378 AQMGQFSKAFE

-435 AVVLLVLAF
+435 AVVLLALAF

-532 LLFQLIGQYCD
+532 LLFQLIGQYCE
-543 RASKFQACRTAS
+543 RASKFHACRTAS

-609 ACVCLALLTTVAHR
+609 ACVCLALLTTVAHH

>member
-131 ASVGTAAPSGPQP
+131 TSVGAADPSGPQP
-144 AGQQPPQQ
+144 AGQQ

-176 QAPAGQAPQQPGAPQ
+176 QAPAGQAQP
-191 PKAKPVGAADPSGP
+191 
-205 QPAGQP
+205 
-211 QTQAQPTQAPQQP
+211 
-224 GAPQSKGK
+224 KGK
-232 PVGAADPSGPQPAG
+232 PVGAADPSGPQP
-246 QPQTQA
+246 T
-252 QPAQAPQ
+252 
-259 QPGAPQ
+259 
-265 PKAEPTGAADPNSPQ
+265 
-280 PANQPQAQAQPPQ
+280 
-293 GPQQPEAPQPKAES
+293 GPQQPKTEAAPPTVNGQPVQGPPKPEPKAQQTAQS
-307 VGAADP
+307 
-313 SGPQPAGQ
+313 QPAPEGQ
-321 PQTQAQPAQPQTGV
+321 PAPQAQPTAPSQPTEPSQAAAQATPTEPAQPAAQEQPAAAQPQTGV

-348 DPNAKKPGPVQAAGQ
+348 DPNAKKPGPAQAAGQ

-435 AVVLLVLAF
+435 AVVLLALAF

-609 ACVCLALLTTVAHR
+609 ACVCLSLLTTVAHH

-644 SLTLSFPLQI
+644 SLTLSLPLQI

>member
-63 AQPAQGQRPATQPKP
+63 AQPAQGQPPAAQPKP
-78 QAAPPQPPQA
+78 QATPPQPPQA
-88 SQQPKPGPA
+88 SQQPKPGPD
-97 QKPTPPQTPKPDPS
+97 QKPTQTPKPDPS

-131 ASVGTAAPSGPQP
+131 ASVGAAAPSGPQP

-152 PPQQPKPER
+152 PKPER
-161 PASQPTPSTEPLPAN
+161 PASQPIPSTEPLPAN
-176 QAPAGQAPQQPGAPQ
+176 QAPAGQA
-191 PKAKPVGAADPSGP
+191 
-205 QPAGQP
+205 
-211 QTQAQPTQAPQQP
+211 
-224 GAPQSKGK
+224 
-232 PVGAADPSGPQPAG
+232 
-246 QPQTQA
+246 
-252 QPAQAPQ
+252 QPAQAPG

-265 PKAEPTGAADPNSPQ
+265 PKAEPAGAADPNSPQ
-280 PANQPQAQAQPPQ
+280 PANQPQAQPQPTQ
-293 GPQQPEAPQPKAES
+293 GPQQPGAPQPKAES

-321 PQTQAQPAQPQTGV
+321 PQTQAQPTQPQTGV

-348 DPNAKKPGPVQAAGQ
+348 DPNAKKPGPAQAAGQ

-398 AKAQAAPPPDAPPAQ
+398 AKAEAAPPPDAPPAQ

-435 AVVLLVLAF
+435 AVVLLALAF

-609 ACVCLALLTTVAHR
+609 ACVCLALLTTVAHH

-865 HGQTIVAVLCREGM
+865 HGQTIVAILCREGM

>member
-48 SPQPQQPAQPAQAPA
+48 SPQPQQPAQLAQAPA

-131 ASVGTAAPSGPQP
+131 TSVGAADPSGPQP
-144 AGQQPPQQ
+144 ADQQ

-176 QAPAGQAPQQPGAPQ
+176 QAPAG
-191 PKAKPVGAADPSGP
+191 
-205 QPAGQP
+205 
-211 QTQAQPTQAPQQP
+211 
-224 GAPQSKGK
+224 
-232 PVGAADPSGPQPAG
+232 
-246 QPQTQA
+246 QA

-280 PANQPQAQAQPPQ
+280 PANQPQTQAQPPQ
-293 GPQQPEAPQPKAES
+293 GPHQPGAPQPKAEP

-321 PQTQAQPAQPQTGV
+321 PQAQAQPGQPQTGV

-348 DPNAKKPGPVQAAGQ
+348 DPNAKKPGPAQAAGQ

-378 AQAGQFSKAFE
+378 AQMGQFSKAFE

-423 PLKNKT
+423 PLKNKA

-609 ACVCLALLTTVAHR
+609 ACVCLALLTTVAHH

>member
-48 SPQPQQPAQPAQAPA
+48 SPQPQQPAQAPA
-63 AQPAQGQRPATQPKP
+63 AQGQPSAAQPKP
-78 QAAPPQPPQA
+78 QATPPQPPQA
-88 SQQPKPGPA
+88 PQQPKPGPA
-97 QKPTPPQTPKPDPS
+97 QKPTQTPKPDPS

-118 QKPAPVQQPQPKG
+118 QKPASVQQPQPKG
-131 ASVGTAAPSGPQP
+131 A
-144 AGQQPPQQ
+144 
-152 PPQQPKPER
+152 
-161 PASQPTPSTEPLPAN
+161 
-176 QAPAGQAPQQPGAPQ
+176 
-191 PKAKPVGAADPSGP
+191 
-205 QPAGQP
+205 
-211 QTQAQPTQAPQQP
+211 
-224 GAPQSKGK
+224 
-232 PVGAADPSGPQPAG
+232 
-246 QPQTQA
+246 
-252 QPAQAPQ
+252 
-259 QPGAPQ
+259 
-265 PKAEPTGAADPNSPQ
+265 
-280 PANQPQAQAQPPQ
+280 
-293 GPQQPEAPQPKAES
+293 S

-313 SGPQPAGQ
+313 SGPQPAGPQQ
-321 PQTQAQPAQPQTGV
+321 PQPERPASQPTPSAEPLPANQGPVQQPKTEAAPPTVNGQPVQGPPKPEPKAQQTAQSQPAPEGQPAPQAQPTAPSQPTEPSQAAAQTTPTEPAQPAAQGQPAAAQSQTG
-335 PQDNGP
+335 PAQDNGP
-341 DLIAFTP
+341 DLIGFTP
-348 DPNAKKPGPVQAAGQ
+348 DPNAKKPGPAQAAGQ

-378 AQAGQFSKAFE
+378 AQAGQLGKAFE

-609 ACVCLALLTTVAHR
+609 ACVCLALLTTVAHH

>member
-1 MSDDNKFSLGDILW
+1 M
-15 EYADYTPP
+15 
-23 KAGKAKRPAAPPL
+23 
-36 APKGATGQPGIT
+36 
-48 SPQPQQPAQPAQAPA
+48 
-63 AQPAQGQRPATQPKP
+63 
-78 QAAPPQPPQA
+78 
-88 SQQPKPGPA
+88 
-97 QKPTPPQTPKPDPS
+97 
-111 KQAAPQQ
+111 
-118 QKPAPVQQPQPKG
+118 
-131 ASVGTAAPSGPQP
+131 
-144 AGQQPPQQ
+144 
-152 PPQQPKPER
+152 
-161 PASQPTPSTEPLPAN
+161 
-176 QAPAGQAPQQPGAPQ
+176 
-191 PKAKPVGAADPSGP
+191 
-205 QPAGQP
+205 
-211 QTQAQPTQAPQQP
+211 
-224 GAPQSKGK
+224 
-232 PVGAADPSGPQPAG
+232 
-246 QPQTQA
+246 
-252 QPAQAPQ
+252 
-259 QPGAPQ
+259 
-265 PKAEPTGAADPNSPQ
+265 
-280 PANQPQAQAQPPQ
+280 
-293 GPQQPEAPQPKAES
+293 
-307 VGAADP
+307 
-313 SGPQPAGQ
+313 
-321 PQTQAQPAQPQTGV
+321 
-335 PQDNGP
+335 
-341 DLIAFTP
+341 
-348 DPNAKKPGPVQAAGQ
+348 
-363 PGQTAQQPLKGFGPK
+363 
-378 AQAGQFSKAFE
+378 
-389 GFHPFKDRK
+389 
-398 AKAQAAPPPDAPPAQ
+398 
-413 LSLEYGVGLK
+413 GLK

-435 AVVLLVLAF
+435 AVVRLVLAF

>member
-48 SPQPQQPAQPAQAPA
+48 SPQPQQPAQAPA
-63 AQPAQGQRPATQPKP
+63 AQPAQGQPSAAQPKP
-78 QAAPPQPPQA
+78 QATPPQPPQA

-131 ASVGTAAPSGPQP
+131 ASVGAADPSGPQP
-144 AGQQPPQQ
+144 AG
-152 PPQQPKPER
+152 PQQPKPER

-176 QAPAGQAPQQPGAPQ
+176 QAPAGQAQPAQTPQQPPQ
-191 PKAKPVGAADPSGP
+191 P
-205 QPAGQP
+205 
-211 QTQAQPTQAPQQP
+211 
-224 GAPQSKGK
+224 KGK

-252 QPAQAPQ
+252 QPPQGPQ

-265 PKAEPTGAADPNSPQ
+265 PKAEPAGAAAPNSPQ
-280 PANQPQAQAQPPQ
+280 PANQPQAQAQPAQ
-293 GPQQPEAPQPKAES
+293 GPQQPGAPQPKAES

-321 PQTQAQPAQPQTGV
+321 PQTQAQPTAQPQTGV

-348 DPNAKKPGPVQAAGQ
+348 DPNAKKPGPAQAAGQ

-378 AQAGQFSKAFE
+378 AQAGQLGKAFE

-435 AVVLLVLAF
+435 AVVLLALAF

-609 ACVCLALLTTVAHR
+609 ACVCLALLTTVAHH

>member
-48 SPQPQQPAQPAQAPA
+48 SPQPQQPAQAPT
-63 AQPAQGQRPATQPKP
+63 AQPAQGQPPAAQPKP
-78 QAAPPQPPQA
+78 QATPPQPPQA
-88 SQQPKPGPA
+88 PQQPKPGPA

-131 ASVGTAAPSGPQP
+131 ASVGTAAPSSPQP
-144 AGQQPPQQ
+144 ADQQ

-176 QAPAGQAPQQPGAPQ
+176 QAPAGQA
-191 PKAKPVGAADPSGP
+191 
-205 QPAGQP
+205 QPA
-211 QTQAQPTQAPQQP
+211 QAPQQP
-224 GAPQSKGK
+224 GAPQPKGK

-252 QPAQAPQ
+252 QPAQTPQQPEAPQPKAEPAEAADPNSPQPANQPQTQAQPAQAPQ

-265 PKAEPTGAADPNSPQ
+265 PKAEP
-280 PANQPQAQAQPPQ
+280 
-293 GPQQPEAPQPKAES
+293 

-321 PQTQAQPAQPQTGV
+321 PQAQAQPAQPQTGV

-348 DPNAKKPGPVQAAGQ
+348 DPNAKKPGPAQAAGQ

-378 AQAGQFSKAFE
+378 AQVGQFSKAFE

-435 AVVLLVLAF
+435 AVVLLALAF

-609 ACVCLALLTTVAHR
+609 ACVCLALLTTVAHH

>member
-97 QKPTPPQTPKPDPS
+97 QKPTQTPKPDPS

-118 QKPAPVQQPQPKG
+118 QKPASVQQPQPKG

-144 AGQQPPQQ
+144 AGQQ

-176 QAPAGQAPQQPGAPQ
+176 QAPAGQAQPTQAAQQPGAPQ
-191 PKAKPVGAADPSGP
+191 P
-205 QPAGQP
+205 
-211 QTQAQPTQAPQQP
+211 
-224 GAPQSKGK
+224 KGK

-246 QPQTQA
+246 
-252 QPAQAPQ
+252 PQ
-259 QPGAPQ
+259 QPKTEAAPPTVNGQ
-265 PKAEPTGAADPNSPQ
+265 PVQGPPKPEPKAQQTAQSQPTEPSQAA
-280 PANQPQAQAQPPQ
+280 AQTTPT
-293 GPQQPEAPQPKAES
+293 E
-307 VGAADP
+307 
-313 SGPQPAGQ
+313 
-321 PQTQAQPAQPQTGV
+321 PAQPQTGV

-348 DPNAKKPGPVQAAGQ
+348 DPNAKKPGPAQAAGQ

-378 AQAGQFSKAFE
+378 AQMGQFSKAFE

-398 AKAQAAPPPDAPPAQ
+398 AKAQASPPPDAPPAQ

-609 ACVCLALLTTVAHR
+609 ACVCLALLTTVAHH

>member
-63 AQPAQGQRPATQPKP
+63 AQPAQGQPPAAQPKP
-78 QAAPPQPPQA
+78 QAAPPQPPRA
-88 SQQPKPGPA
+88 PQQPKPGPA

-131 ASVGTAAPSGPQP
+131 ASVGVAAPSGPQP
-144 AGQQPPQQ
+144 AGQQ

-161 PASQPTPSTEPLPAN
+161 PASQPTPSAEPLPAN
-176 QAPAGQAPQQPGAPQ
+176 QAPAGQAQPAQAPQQPGAPQ

-205 QPAGQP
+205 QPAG
-211 QTQAQPTQAPQQP
+211 PQQP
-224 GAPQSKGK
+224 KTEAAP
-232 PVGAADPSGPQPAG
+232 PTVNG
-246 QPQTQA
+246 QPVQGPPKPEPKAQQTAQSQPTEPSQAAAQTTPTEPA
-252 QPAQAPQ
+252 QPAAQ
-259 QPGAPQ
+259 G
-265 PKAEPTGAADPNSPQ
+265 Q
-280 PANQPQAQAQPPQ
+280 PAA
-293 GPQQPEAPQPKAES
+293 
-307 VGAADP
+307 
-313 SGPQPAGQ
+313 
-321 PQTQAQPAQPQTGV
+321 AQPQTGV

-348 DPNAKKPGPVQAAGQ
+348 DPNAKKPGPAQAAGQ

-378 AQAGQFSKAFE
+378 AQMGQFSKAFE

-609 ACVCLALLTTVAHR
+609 ACVCLALLTTVAHH

>member
-63 AQPAQGQRPATQPKP
+63 AQPAQGQPPAAQPKP
-78 QAAPPQPPQA
+78 QATPPQPPQA

-131 ASVGTAAPSGPQP
+131 ASVGTA
-144 AGQQPPQQ
+144 
-152 PPQQPKPER
+152 
-161 PASQPTPSTEPLPAN
+161 
-176 QAPAGQAPQQPGAPQ
+176 
-191 PKAKPVGAADPSGP
+191 DPSGP

-211 QTQAQPTQAPQQP
+211 QAQAQPT
-224 GAPQSKGK
+224 
-232 PVGAADPSGPQPAG
+232 
-246 QPQTQA
+246 
-252 QPAQAPQ
+252 
-259 QPGAPQ
+259 
-265 PKAEPTGAADPNSPQ
+265 
-280 PANQPQAQAQPPQ
+280 
-293 GPQQPEAPQPKAES
+293 
-307 VGAADP
+307 
-313 SGPQPAGQ
+313 
-321 PQTQAQPAQPQTGV
+321 AQPQTGV

-341 DLIAFTP
+341 DLIGFTP
-348 DPNAKKPGPVQAAGQ
+348 DPNAKKPGPAQAAGQ

-378 AQAGQFSKAFE
+378 AQMGQFSKAFE

-609 ACVCLALLTTVAHR
+609 ACVCLALLTTVAHH

>member
-48 SPQPQQPAQPAQAPA
+48 SPQPQQPAQAPT
-63 AQPAQGQRPATQPKP
+63 AQPAQGQPPAAQPKP
-78 QAAPPQPPQA
+78 QATPPQPPQT

-97 QKPTPPQTPKPDPS
+97 QKPTQTPKPDPS

-131 ASVGTAAPSGPQP
+131 ASVGAADPSGPQP
-144 AGQQPPQQ
+144 AGPQQ
-152 PPQQPKPER
+152 PQPER
-161 PASQPTPSTEPLPAN
+161 PASQPTPSAEPLPAN
-176 QAPAGQAPQQPGAPQ
+176 QAPVQQPKTEAAPPTVNGQ
-191 PKAKPVGAADPSGP
+191 PVQGPPKPEPKAQQTAQS
-205 QPAGQP
+205 QPAPEGQP
-211 QTQAQPTQAPQQP
+211 APQAQPTAPSQPTEPSQA
-224 GAPQSKGK
+224 
-232 PVGAADPSGPQPAG
+232 AA
-246 QPQTQA
+246 QTTPTEPA
-252 QPAQAPQ
+252 QPAAQ
-259 QPGAPQ
+259 
-265 PKAEPTGAADPNSPQ
+265 EQ
-280 PANQPQAQAQPPQ
+280 PAA
-293 GPQQPEAPQPKAES
+293 
-307 VGAADP
+307 
-313 SGPQPAGQ
+313 
-321 PQTQAQPAQPQTGV
+321 AQPQTGV

-348 DPNAKKPGPVQAAGQ
+348 DPNAKKPGPAQAAGQ

-378 AQAGQFSKAFE
+378 AQAGQLGKAFE

-609 ACVCLALLTTVAHR
+609 ACVCLALLTTVAHH

>member
-63 AQPAQGQRPATQPKP
+63 AQPGQGQRPATQPKP

-88 SQQPKPGPA
+88 PQQPKPGPA
-97 QKPTPPQTPKPDPS
+97 QKPTQTPKPDPS

-131 ASVGTAAPSGPQP
+131 TSVGAADPSGPQP
-144 AGQQPPQQ
+144 AVQQPPQ
-152 PPQQPKPER
+152 PTKPER

-176 QAPAGQAPQQPGAPQ
+176 QAPAGQA
-191 PKAKPVGAADPSGP
+191 
-205 QPAGQP
+205 QPA
-211 QTQAQPTQAPQQP
+211 QAPQQP
-224 GAPQSKGK
+224 GEPQPKGK

-246 QPQTQA
+246 PQQPKTEAAPPTVNGQPVQGPPKPEPKAQQTAQSQPTEPSQAAAQTTPTEPA
-252 QPAQAPQ
+252 QPA
-259 QPGAPQ
+259 
-265 PKAEPTGAADPNSPQ
+265 
-280 PANQPQAQAQPPQ
+280 AQ
-293 GPQQPEAPQPKAES
+293 G
-307 VGAADP
+307 
-313 SGPQPAGQ
+313 
-321 PQTQAQPAQPQTGV
+321 QPQTGV

-348 DPNAKKPGPVQAAGQ
+348 DPNAKKPGPAQAAGQ

-378 AQAGQFSKAFE
+378 AQMGQFSKAFE

-609 ACVCLALLTTVAHR
+609 ACVCLALLTTVAHH

>member
-48 SPQPQQPAQPAQAPA
+48 SPQPQQAAPPAQPQPQPAPQPQQPPEQPQQPKPEPKPAQA
-63 AQPAQGQRPATQPKP
+63 P
-78 QAAPPQPPQA
+78 QAAPPPQP
-88 SQQPKPGPA
+88 QQP
-97 QKPTPPQTPKPDPS
+97 
-111 KQAAPQQ
+111 
-118 QKPAPVQQPQPKG
+118 QQPQP
-131 ASVGTAAPSGPQP
+131 SQQP
-144 AGQQPPQQ
+144 AQQPPQ
-152 PPQQPKPER
+152 PER
-161 PASQPTPSTEPLPAN
+161 PASQPTPSAEPLPAN
-176 QAPAGQAPQQPGAPQ
+176 QGPVQQPKTEAAPPTVNGQ
-191 PKAKPVGAADPSGP
+191 PVQGPPKPEPKAQQTAQSQPVPEG
-205 QPAGQP
+205 QPAP
-211 QTQAQPTQAPQQP
+211 QAQPTAPSQPTEPSQA
-224 GAPQSKGK
+224 
-232 PVGAADPSGPQPAG
+232 AA
-246 QPQTQA
+246 QTTPTEPA
-252 QPAQAPQ
+252 QPAAQ
-259 QPGAPQ
+259 G
-265 PKAEPTGAADPNSPQ
+265 Q
-280 PANQPQAQAQPPQ
+280 PAAAQ
-293 GPQQPEAPQPKAES
+293 S
-307 VGAADP
+307 
-313 SGPQPAGQ
+313 
-321 PQTQAQPAQPQTGV
+321 QTG
-335 PQDNGP
+335 PAQDNGP
-341 DLIAFTP
+341 DLIGFTP
-348 DPNAKKPGPVQAAGQ
+348 DPNAKKPGPAPAAGQ

-378 AQAGQFSKAFE
+378 AQVGQLSKAFE

-423 PLKNKT
+423 ALKNKT

-435 AVVLLVLAF
+435 AVVLLALAF

-543 RASKFQACRTAS
+543 RASKLQACRTAS

-609 ACVCLALLTTVAHR
+609 ACVCLSLLTTVAHH

-644 SLTLSFPLQI
+644 SLTLSLPLQI